1 MQKEVV
7 VVGGGVVGLFCAYYL
22 QQEGHR
28 VTILDKSDMRKGASY
43 VNAGYLT
50 PSHIVPLAAPGMVT
64 KGLKWMFNASSPF
77 YIKPR
82 LNLDLMDWG
91 LKFTQSCTKSHVQR
105 SLQVIKDI
113 NVMSKDLYCAL
124 DALPE
129 MNFHLENK
137 GVLMAFQTAAAEKEE
152 GKVMLEAQKLGLDVT
167 RIDREEVHKLQ
178 PKIDMDIAGAYHY
191 RCDAHST
198 PATVMEQ
205 LKKHLENTGVLM
217 HKNTTVEQL
226 KTKGERVTSVVT
238 NRGEFAADEV
248 VIASGAWSQQLLKS
262 IKINLPVQAGK
273 GYCLNEQH
281 PTGISM
287 PAILMEAKVAVTPM
301 QGFTR
306 FSGTM
311 EIAGVNHNIKKNR
324 VNAIAA
330 AAERFYP
337 GLKLNPQTKEEVQCG
352 LRPLSP
358 DGLPFIGK
366 TNKYKNLSLATG
378 HSMMGWSLGPVTG
391 KLISE
396 LLSEKKTSLDLSPFA
411 PERSYG

>member
-1 MQKEVV
+1 
-7 VVGGGVVGLFCAYYL
+7 
-22 QQEGHR
+22 
-28 VTILDKSDMRKGASY
+28 
-43 VNAGYLT
+43 
-50 PSHIVPLAAPGMVT
+50 
-64 KGLKWMFNASSPF
+64 
-77 YIKPR
+77 
-82 LNLDLMDWG
+82 
-91 LKFTQSCTKSHVQR
+91 
-105 SLQVIKDI
+105 
-113 NVMSKDLYCAL
+113 
-124 DALPE
+124 
-129 MNFHLENK
+129 
-137 GVLMAFQTAAAEKEE
+137 
-152 GKVMLEAQKLGLDVT
+152 
-167 RIDREEVHKLQ
+167 
-178 PKIDMDIAGAYHY
+178 
-191 RCDAHST
+191 
-198 PATVMEQ
+198 
-205 LKKHLENTGVLM
+205 
-217 HKNTTVEQL
+217 
-226 KTKGERVTSVVT
+226 
-238 NRGEFAADEV
+238 
-248 VIASGAWSQQLLKS
+248 
-262 IKINLPVQAGK
+262 
-273 GYCLNEQH
+273 
-281 PTGISM
+281 M

-311 EIAGVNHNIKKNR
+311 EIAGVNHNIQKNR